1 MGVII
6 LLNFIVSSYYYRFDL
21 TTEKR
26 YTLSPATKEILTNLD
41 DIVYIKVYLDGELPS
56 GFIRMK
62 TAISELLDEF
72 RWHSPANIRYDFI
85 DPLEDPD
92 PGIRRNITA
101 QLYKSGLQ
109 PTNIQVKQK
118 DGSNMQK
125 IIFPGAIISYAGVDI
140 AVNLLK
146 NNPGVNLPY
155 HAYEFIFQRL
165 D

>member
-1 MGVII
+1 MKRRKIRNQHIVELVITLVII
-6 LLNFIVSSYYYRFDL
+6 FLLNFIGSSYYYRFDL

-85 DPLEDPD
+85 DPLEDPASGETLLHSYISRD
-92 PGIRRNITA
+92 FSLQISRLNRRMEV
-101 QLYKSGLQ
+101 LCRRSF
-109 PTNIQVKQK
+109 
-118 DGSNMQK
+118 
-125 IIFPGAIISYAGVDI
+125 FPV
-140 AVNLLK
+140 
-146 NNPGVNLPY
+146 
-155 HAYEFIFQRL
+155 RL
-165 D
+165 FPMPE